1 MEEVR
6 LGRASLVAL
15 PVVRGLPS
23 EGPAVVRAI
32 ESASPEVVGLSIS
45 PEELAG
51 LRRYSGPVAEPE
63 NFEEEVYMAGLSAW
77 ETPVKPPPCFSEAI
91 RAADER
97 RIRIEALDMAEDVYT
112 DAYTTWVG
120 AVELLFQGRSRNR
133 LARRR
138 FRAATPSEFV
148 LEWDAEVNRS
158 AGFARLQLERERHIA
173 KRIREIAET
182 AKRVLA
188 VVEVER
194 AQGVLTALRGE
205 GRA

>member
-6 LGRASLVAL
+6 LGRASLRVL

-32 ESASPEVVGLSIS
+32 ASVTPAVVGVSIS
-45 PEELAG
+45 PEELDA
-51 LRRYSGPVAEPE
+51 LRRWSGPAAEAD
-63 NFEEEVYMAGLSAW
+63 NVEEEVYMAGLSAW

-91 RAADER
+91 RAADDR
-97 RIRIEALDMAEDVYT
+97 RIRVEALDMAEDVYT

-138 FRAATPSEFV
+138 FRATTPSEFV
-148 LEWDAEVNRS
+148 IEWDSEVNRS
-158 AGFARLQLERERHIA
+158 AGFARLQIERERHIA
-173 KRIREIAET
+173 KRLREVAET
-182 AKRVLA
+182 ANRVLA

-194 AQGVLTALRGE
+194 ARGVLEALRP
-205 GRA
+205 